1 VKSLELLEGALVS
14 TLEGK
19 GAPSMVE
26 RTLIAPPMAQVGPI
40 ELSQR
45 QQIVASSILK
55 GKYDQP
61 VDPESAYEMLA
72 KRAQQAAD
80 EAKAA
85 EGGGGIL
92 DMLGGLFGTTGQR
105 KGSMTTT
112 QRVTREVTSVSPGR
126 TSEGRGTSSTSSKV
140 RATLL
145 SSKTG
150 RCTIVPLSLPSGWP
164 KTGAPGL
171 FCSARGP

>member
-1 VKSLELLEGALVS
+1 
-14 TLEGK
+14 
-19 GAPSMVE
+19 M
-26 RTLIAPPMAQVGPI
+26 
-40 ELSQR
+40 SQR

-92 DMLGGLFGTTGQR
+92 DMLGGLFGTTGAR

-112 QRVTREVTSVSPGR
+112 QRVTREVTRTIVNQTVGNLAAEIGKSIGGR
-126 TSEGRGTSSTSSKV
+126 QGSSIGRAIVRGTLGG
-140 RATLL
+140 LL
-145 SSKTG
+145 
-150 RCTIVPLSLPSGWP
+150 R
-164 KTGAPGL
+164 
-171 FCSARGP
+171 R